1 MHSGMLRPGRYPR
14 VETMGRML
22 ARAVPALITI
32 PLLLAVPGQAAS
44 AAPSSRC
51 GWTIVPGRSPG
62 TARNILFAVT
72 SAPHGMPWAVG
83 DRVSPEN
90 ALNGGFSAEDV
101 HDIDVAFFDPGDL
114 SAQRDDAARQ
124 TLSALLD
131 RPWEATNQAAVHT
144 WFSEYFGGPTVAA
157 FTSIHDAVATW
168 PETATCVA
176 IRTTPI
182 GLDVCA
188 PHGLADLLDGVW
200 RRNPARVS
208 TDNSAVRL
216 ARHRVADRWPSVTV
230 IPPQAPVS
238 VDGGPF
244 LPQD

>member
-1 MHSGMLRPGRYPR
+1 MVVGRLGEVIATRPLHRQRHAHPDDER
-14 VETMGRML
+14 VDE
-22 ARAVPALITI
+22 
-32 PLLLAVPGQAAS
+32 LL
-44 AAPSSRC
+44 
-51 GWTIVPGRSPG
+51 
-62 TARNILFAVT
+62 
-72 SAPHGMPWAVG
+72 
-83 DRVSPEN
+83 DRVRAEPWLLRALDVVADSGLPD
-90 ALNGGFSAEDV
+90 AWIGAGVIRDVVWGQLNGGFSAEDV

-208 TDNSAVRL
+208 MDNSAVRL
-216 ARHRVADRWPSVTV
+216 ARHRVTERWPSVTV

-238 VDGGPF
+238 SGDGGPF